1 MIIRTNLNKNVDDSY
16 DIVVERGILKS
27 ADKYLNLNRKVMI
40 VSDSGIPKEYI
51 KTLEACCKEP
61 HIVVLEM
68 GEGSKSLASLE
79 KICKVM
85 LENGFTRKDAVVALG
100 GGVVGDMA
108 GFSASIYMRGVD
120 FYNIPTTLLSQVDS
134 SIGGKTA
141 INFGEI
147 KNIVG
152 SFYQPKKVLI
162 DPELLRTLPYRQ
174 IANGL
179 AEAVKMAMTFDAALF
194 RFLET
199 QTVTL
204 ENIDKVIIGSL
215 EIKKRVVEQDEK
227 EQGLRKVLNFG
238 HTIGHGIESE
248 KGMSELYHGECVALG
263 MLPMCTSAETRA
275 RLTNVLKKI
284 GLPTNTD
291 CCPEKVYASVI
302 HDKKSDST
310 GISVILVN
318 QIGAF
323 EIKKLT
329 FDELK
334 DIIYGEY
341 SK

>member
-1 MIIRTNLNKNVDDSY
+1 MIIRTNLNKNIDDSY
-16 DIVVERGILKS
+16 DIVVERGILKR
-27 ADKYLNLNRKVMI
+27 ANEYLKLDRKVLI
-40 VSDSGIPKEYI
+40 VTDSGIPKEYV
-51 KTLEACCKEP
+51 KTLEALCKLP
-61 HIVVLEM
+61 YTVTLEM
-68 GEGSKSLASLE
+68 GEGSKSLDSLE
-79 KICKVM
+79 KICSVM
-85 LENGFTRKDAVVALG
+85 LEKGFTRKDAVVALG

-108 GFSASIYMRGVD
+108 GFSASVYMRGVD

-141 INFGEI
+141 INFGEV

-152 SFYQPKKVLI
+152 AFYQPKKVLI
-162 DPELLRTLPYRQ
+162 DPELLKTLPYRQ

-179 AEAVKMAMTFDAALF
+179 AEAVKMAMTFDSELFALF
-194 RFLET
+194 
-199 QTVTL
+199 
-204 ENIDKVIIGSL
+204 ENQEINDSNIEKVIVGSL
-215 EIKKRVVEQDEK
+215 EIKKRVVEEDEK

-263 MLPMCTSAETRA
+263 MIPMCLSSEVKE
-275 RLTNVLKKI
+275 RLIKVLKKL
-284 GLPTNTD
+284 GLPTSVD
-291 CCPEKVYASVI
+291 CLPERVYASVT

-310 GISVILVN
+310 GVSAIFVSN
-318 QIGAF
+318 IGSF

>member
-1 MIIRTNLNKNVDDSY
+1 MIIRTNLNKNIDYSY
-16 DIVVERGILKS
+16 DIVVERGILQR
-27 ADKYLNLNRKVMI
+27 ANEYLKLDRKVLI
-40 VSDSGIPKEYI
+40 VTDSGIPKEYI
-51 KTLEACCKEP
+51 KTLESLCKASYT
-61 HIVVLEM
+61 VTLEM
-68 GEGSKSLASLE
+68 GEASKSLASLE
-79 KICKVM
+79 KICSVM
-85 LENGFTRKDAVVALG
+85 LENGFTRKDAVVAIG

-108 GFSASIYMRGVD
+108 GFSASVYMRGVD

-141 INFGEI
+141 INFGEV

-152 SFYQPKKVLI
+152 TFYQPKKVLI
-162 DPELLRTLPYRQ
+162 DPELLKTLPRRQ

-179 AEAVKMAMTFDAALF
+179 AEVVKMAATFDMALF

-199 QTVTL
+199 QDVTL
-204 ENIDKVIIGSL
+204 DNIDKFIIRSL
-215 EIKKRVVEQDEK
+215 EIKKRVVEEDEK
-227 EQGLRKVLNFG
+227 EQGLRRVLNFG

-263 MLPMCTSAETRA
+263 MIPMCTTVEARA
-275 RLTNVLKKI
+275 RLKNTLKKI
-284 GLPTNTD
+284 GLPTEIN
-291 CCPEKVYASVI
+291 CSPEKIYASVI
-302 HDKKSDST
+302 HDKKSDSN
-310 GISVILVN
+310 GVSVILVHN
-318 QIGAF
+318 IGSF